1 MKRFLFGFLAI
12 LFLIFNTIPYLHILA
27 DQSMTESQLKQVG
40 AFALSSL
47 ITTGE
52 ATELDFSD
60 YTDTDTDFLLALGE
74 LVITGD
80 PSGLFECGLDWLGE
94 NIDDAYDSAIQSIRT
109 WEYNNLPDSFYYW
122 FIDENPPYE
131 LAPSYNNIRDL
142 SQPLRR
148 LLTPPLD
155 SGSPNPDIDYI
166 PYITTINDRTPQVTP
181 YGTSFFW
188 NSNMWFNSSHH
199 YYKDGVEF
207 TPTNTYPQNFSW
219 IVYDLSAQIS
229 TFSNGSYTT
238 PQIMGYDIFD
248 VFINNVNGVYQL
260 TTSTLNNSLVI
271 LWGNFGNKNAYNLK
285 YTPANS
291 SQSLPQQTNLFS
303 GTTSF
308 TFSGTL
314 QECFDYL
321 SRKVKNVNI
330 YVNGNAWSIVGD
342 STPTYPIVIP
352 DQLTIWNDQ
361 PLQYE
366 FPSDTYLKLPD
377 LTNIITNAI
386 NNSGVVMWSDIA
398 DCFVDVNGQT
408 AVAVTKIVR
417 NDYDNLY
424 MEQYPYPAMLVG
436 MTDQTK
442 FNEHLLDNSHA
453 YLSPMNTIVQET
465 VNVLPSELVGVL
477 AIGAILTIFA
487 VIINRLLE

>member
-60 YTDTDTDFLLALGE
+60 YTDSDTDFLLALGE
-74 LVITGD
+74 LVVTGD
-80 PSGLFECGLDWLGE
+80 PSGLVGCGLDWLGGT
-94 NIDDAYDSAIQSIRT
+94 IDDVYDSAIQSIRT
-109 WEYNNLPDSFYYW
+109 WEYNNLPNSFYYW

-148 LLTPPLD
+148 LLTPPD
-155 SGSPNPDIDYI
+155 SDSPAPNPDLDYNSYIYTINSENPTFPFKSNGIYNNSSNQWPYWIPDGKVIDSSLYSFVWNGQSNISSSGMNYNSYTVSNLFGITDILDIYI
-166 PYITTINDRTPQVTP
+166 NSVDNNTYYYSITPIKKSFVSTDNGNTLAYGLRYSSSQNSYYITYFGTNFNLPTI
-181 YGTSFFW
+181 
-188 NSNMWFNSSHH
+188 
-199 YYKDGVEF
+199 
-207 TPTNTYPQNFSW
+207 
-219 IVYDLSAQIS
+219 
-229 TFSNGSYTT
+229 SY
-238 PQIMGYDIFD
+238 
-248 VFINNVNGVYQL
+248 
-260 TTSTLNNSLVI
+260 
-271 LWGNFGNKNAYNLK
+271 
-285 YTPANS
+285 
-291 SQSLPQQTNLFS
+291 
-303 GTTSF
+303 
-308 TFSGTL
+308 SGTL
-314 QECFDYL
+314 EQVFQHLTLYF
-321 SRKVKNVNI
+321 RNINI
-330 YVNGNAWSIVGD
+330 YVNGNPWSIVGN
-342 STPTYPIVIP
+342 SETTYPIVIP
-352 DQLTIWNDQ
+352 GQLTIWNDQ
-361 PLQYE
+361 PLEYT
-366 FPSDTYLKLPD
+366 FPQDTYLKLPD

-453 YLSPMNTIVQET
+453 YLSPMGTVVQET
-465 VNVLPSELVGVL
+465 VNVLPSELVCVL